1 METGTEN
8 PAHAISVHMC
18 EEGMGSRGHGPGH
31 RHCRVR
37 AFFHASDNQSQ
48 YVILFDF
55 FNYHERFSGER
66 ARKPG
71 PCYLISHLRGGDR

>member
-1 METGTEN
+1 MEIWAGN
-8 PAHAISVHMC
+8 PAHAFSVHIC

-37 AFFHASDNQSQ
+37 AFFNASDNQSQ
-48 YVILFDF
+48 FMILFNF
-55 FNYHERFSGER
+55 FKYQERFSGDR
-66 ARKPG
+66 GRKPG

>member
-1 METGTEN
+1 METGAEN

-37 AFFHASDNQSQ
+37 AFLNASDNQSQ
-48 YVILFDF
+48 SIILFDF
-55 FNYHERFSGER
+55 F
-66 ARKPG
+66 
-71 PCYLISHLRGGDR
+71 